1 MPNSKSRV
9 TLFRLSLRAMLVLVA
24 FVALAVTSLE
34 YASDAWVAIAG
45 AVTMSV
51 CFAAF
56 IIAFVDRGSRQAFA
70 IGFSLVAISYW
81 AVLIVGAQKAGSNSL
96 ELDFSFGRL
105 PTTVLLKNLYSAVRK
120 TYWKDPNTHQ
130 VIPGYDPAT
139 QNQERSGGKVL
150 GTYSPGPYMAN
161 EPRREDFMVIGHFWW
176 TLILGYVGGRFARWV
191 YRGRCDEPSP
201 SPSLL

>member
-1 MPNSKSRV
+1 MMSNSKSRV
-9 TLFRLSLRAMLVLVA
+9 TPFRLSLRAMLVLVA

-51 CFAAF
+51 CFATF

-81 AVLIVGAQKAGSNSL
+81 AVLIVGAQKVGSNSI

-105 PTTVLLKNLYSAVRK
+105 PTTVVLKNLYSAVRK
-120 TYWKDPNTHQ
+120 TYWLDPNTRQ
-130 VIPGYDPAT
+130 VIPGYDPADSKS
-139 QNQERSGGKVL
+139 RPAGGSVR
-150 GTYSPGPYMAN
+150 GQYSPGPFMAN

-176 TLILGYVGGRFARWV
+176 TLILGYAGGRFARFV
-191 YRGRCDEPSP
+191 YARHSREA
-201 SPSLL
+201 